1 MLISE
6 RIFERLQELGMN
18 QKEFS
23 QKTGILQST
32 VSEWKNKHTNPSADK
47 IMIICSVL
55 DVTPEWLLS
64 GAEVKDGYRNKVE
77 WYVVDRNT
85 DVGLL
90 VSSFNRLGQVRRAR
104 LLGYLDALNEGE
116 TNDLDA
122 ADEKKE

>member
-1 MLISE
+1 M
-6 RIFERLQELGMN
+6 FERLQELGMN

-85 DVGLL
+85 DLGLL
-90 VSSFNRLGQVRRAR
+90 VSSFNKLGQVRRAR